1 MEKGILVV
9 SFGTSY
15 KDTREKC
22 IDSIENRIK
31 DSFGEY
37 VVKRAFTS
45 NIIIKKMKEIDNIEI
60 DTPYEALMK
69 MIDDGIKD
77 IIVQPLHVIPG
88 FEYGKIEKSVAK
100 ANHID
105 GVKIRLGM
113 PLLDD
118 IESYDE
124 MIEAIEFKFPE
135 LKDDEGIVLMGHGT
149 EHFANAAYSLLQ
161 RRMDEKRND
170 VYIATVEGYPE
181 LEDIT
186 SELKSKYEK
195 LYLIPLMIVAGD
207 HAQNDMAGD
216 EKDSWKSILESEG
229 ISVECMLSGL
239 GENERI
245 ADIFINK
252 IKEIE

>member
-1 MEKGILVV
+1 MKKGILVV

-15 KDTREKC
+15 KATREKC
-22 IDSIENRIK
+22 IDNIENRIK
-31 DSFGEY
+31 NSFSEY
-37 VVKRAFTS
+37 IVRRAFTS
-45 NIIIKKMKEIDNIEI
+45 NIIIKKLKEIDDIEI
-60 DTPYEALMK
+60 DKPYEALMK
-69 MIDDGIKD
+69 MIDEGIKD

-88 FEYGKIEKSVAK
+88 FEYSKIEKSVSR

-105 GVKIRLGM
+105 GVSIRLGM
-113 PLLDD
+113 PLLNN

-124 MIEAIEFKFPE
+124 MIEAVEFQFPE
-135 LKDDEGIVLMGHGT
+135 LNDDEGIVLMGHGT

-161 RRMDEKRND
+161 RRINEKRNN

-181 LEDIT
+181 LEDII
-186 SELKSKYEK
+186 SELKLKCKK
-195 LYLIPLMIVAGD
+195 LFLIPLMIVAGD

-229 ISVECMLSGL
+229 ISVECMLNGL
-239 GENERI
+239 GENEKV
-245 ADIFINK
+245 ANIFINR